1 MFLFRVPLEK
11 MVNQVPLDFQVKGD
25 HLDLEAQSVNPGQ
38 QGTRF

>member
-25 HLDLEAQSVNPGQ
+25 HLDLEAQSVNQGQ